1 VNPDAALKALAEPHR
16 RTILQLVARDP
27 RPVGDIAGH
36 LDITP
41 QAVSR
46 HLKVLREAGLVDERR
61 EGTRHLFV
69 VNPGGFSAVQEF
81 LAGFWAE
88 HLGRLQAT
96 LQDHDDP
103 AGGLTSVSELFAT
116 EVDLPAPAEEV
127 FRHLTDPAA
136 MIRWMGQHA
145 TLRPVPGGAFEI
157 DINGVPV
164 RGRYLELDPPRRV
177 LVSWGVAGNPAL
189 PPGATQVEFTLTP
202 TPAGTRLRLVHRSLP
217 PDQAPIH
224 ATGWQHFLGRL
235 ALAAAGQDP
244 GPDPWHQTAS
254 PSN

>member
-1 VNPDAALKALAEPHR
+1 MK
-16 RTILQLVARDP
+16 
-27 RPVGDIAGH
+27 
-36 LDITP
+36 
-41 QAVSR
+41 
-46 HLKVLREAGLVDERR
+46 
-61 EGTRHLFV
+61 
-69 VNPGGFSAVQEF
+69 
-81 LAGFWAE
+81 
-88 HLGRLQAT
+88 
-96 LQDHDDP
+96 
-103 AGGLTSVSELFAT
+103 TSVSELYAT

-164 RGRYLELDPPRRV
+164 RGRYLEIDPPRRV

-217 PDQAPIH
+217 PDQASIH